1 MTRLQETRSSPCK
14 SILKDI
20 SKTQRSKLSKIYP
33 KSTGNLKTPQD
44 SHSREGHRSFDN
56 EYLEDLNEASNLINQ
71 DSEMPKERWIALALF
86 GILSCSQCC
95 IWNTWGPIAVP
106 TMIAFTTWQKYH
118 VALLSDWGCITYI
131 IFCFPCCWFLYR
143 KGLVAPIRLAAIFSA
158 LAAFVRCFSCDE
170 TIFTITAHSAAILNG
185 LSGVI
190 IGPAT
195 ALVSAVWFPR
205 GERTTATGDNLFNI
219 INIVVRPL
227 FSLETV
233 KREMESNFKRSD
245 GFPYFSISSACNQFG
260 MAVSYLIGPAVV
272 DTKIPINNTILN
284 KKTFRNLR
292 MYSRKERYYYR
303 SPRRTTFDTRSSL
316 NNNHIQ
322 TVLRVQI
329 MSLMRIEFVVQS
341 LVVVGILSFF
351 PNHPTSID
359 SVDGSSHLSL
369 IDSLLLLFK
378 KKNMWQLCLAAA
390 FSQGVT
396 GPWLSMITVTFDSLV
411 TQEEADKLAFWTIIF
426 GSVLSLVASRV
437 ADIFQGHLR
446 TGLYI
451 LLMISVIMFLWV
463 LLLENRI
470 LIFRKEEL
478 YTAVI
483 LGMSAS
489 WSTPALFLE
498 LASEIAFPVSEAIVG
513 GYMIFMANL
522 IGTLFYFSY
531 FIPEIGDRCS
541 TYCVFGNLLTATIL
555 VIYVKEEYNR
565 TKLE

>member
-14 SILKDI
+14 SIFKDI
-20 SKTQRSKLSKIYP
+20 SKTQRSKVLSKIYS
-33 KSTGNLKTPQD
+33 KSTGNLRTPQD
-44 SHSREGHRSFDN
+44 SHSREDHRFLDN

-71 DSEMPKERWIALALF
+71 DSEIPKERWIALALF
-86 GILSCSQCC
+86 CILSCTQCC
-95 IWNTWGPIAVP
+95 IWNTWGPITVP

-143 KGLVAPIRLAAIFSA
+143 KGLVAPIRVAAILSA

-170 TIFTITAHSAAILNG
+170 TIFTITAHIAAILNG

-205 GERTTATGDNLFNI
+205 GERTTATG
-219 INIVVRPL
+219 
-227 FSLETV
+227 
-233 KREMESNFKRSD
+233 
-245 GFPYFSISSACNQFG
+245 ISSACNQFG

-272 DTKIPINNTILN
+272 DTKIPTNNTVLN
-284 KKTFRNLR
+284 KKTSRILR

-303 SPRRTTFDTRSSL
+303 SPRRATFDTRLSS
-316 NNNHIQ
+316 NNNHLQ

-341 LVVVGILSFF
+341 LIVVGILSFF
-351 PNHPTSID
+351 PNHSTSID
-359 SVDGSSHLSL
+359 PVDSRLTL
-369 IDSLLLLFK
+369 IDSILLLLK

-390 FSQGVT
+390 LSQGVT
-396 GPWLSMITVTFDSLV
+396 GPWLSMITVTFDSMV
-411 TQEEADKLAFWTIIF
+411 TQVEADKLAFWTIIF
-426 GSVLSLVASRV
+426 GSVISLVASRV

-451 LLMISVIMFLWV
+451 LLMISVVMFLWI

-478 YTAVI
+478 YAAVI
-483 LGMSAS
+483 FGISAS

-498 LASEIAFPVSEAIVG
+498 LASEMAFPVSEAIVG

-531 FIPEIGDRCS
+531 FIPGIGFIKPIEMRM
-541 TYCVFGNLLTATIL
+541 I
-555 VIYVKEEYNR
+555 
-565 TKLE
+565 TKKGRLEKNSKGKRITTCI

>member
-14 SILKDI
+14 NIFKDI
-20 SKTQRSKLSKIYP
+20 SKTQRNKLSKIYP
-33 KSTGNLKTPQD
+33 KSTGNLETPQD
-44 SHSREGHRSFDN
+44 SHSQEYHRSLDN

-71 DSEMPKERWIALALF
+71 DSEIPKERWIALALF

-95 IWNTWGPIAVP
+95 IWNTWGPITIS

-118 VALLSDWGCITYI
+118 VALLSDWGC
-131 IFCFPCCWFLYR
+131 
-143 KGLVAPIRLAAIFSA
+143 LVAPIRMAAILSA

-170 TIFTITAHSAAILNG
+170 TIFTITAHTAAILNG

-205 GERTTATGDNLFNI
+205 GERTTATG
-219 INIVVRPL
+219 
-227 FSLETV
+227 
-233 KREMESNFKRSD
+233 
-245 GFPYFSISSACNQFG
+245 ISSACNQFG

-272 DTKIPINNTILN
+272 DTKIPTNNTILN
-284 KKTFRNLR
+284 KKTYRNVR
-292 MYSRKERYYYR
+292 MYSRKERYYFR
-303 SPRRTTFDTRSSL
+303 SPRRTTFDTRSSS

-322 TVLRVQI
+322 TILRVQI
-329 MSLMRIEFVVQS
+329 MSLMRIEFVIQS

-351 PNHPTSID
+351 PNHPNSFID
-359 SVDGSSHLSL
+359 SVDMSSRLSL
-369 IDSLLLLFK
+369 IDSILLLLK

-396 GPWLSMITVTFDSLV
+396 GPWLSMITITFDSMV
-411 TQEEADKLAFWTIIF
+411 TQEEADKLAFWTIIS
-426 GSVLSLVASRV
+426 GSIISLVASRV

-446 TGLYI
+446 IGLYI
-451 LLMISVIMFLWV
+451 LLMISVVMFLWI

-478 YTAVI
+478 YAAVI

-513 GYMIFMANL
+513 GYMIFLANL

-531 FIPEIGDRCS
+531 FIPGIGDRWS

-565 TKLE
+565 TKSEWQYNSML